1 MMNNSDNFLFT
12 SERLGFR
19 GWTDNDLDAMTAIN
33 TDAQVMEFFPA
44 TQDRDKTADF
54 IKRMQA
60 EQAAKGFCYF
70 AVDELKTKTLI
81 GFIGLHEQT
90 FEAAFTPCIDIGWR
104 LHTAAWGKGYATE
117 GAKRCVQYAF
127 ETLHLKKL
135 YAFAPE
141 VNLRSV
147 NVMKKAGLHFTGTFI
162 HPLLVNDARLKQ
174 CVIYELDNPGE

>member
-1 MMNNSDNFLFT
+1 MKSNSDNYLFT

-19 GWTDNDLDAMTAIN
+19 GWNDNDLDAMTAIN

-54 IKRMQA
+54 IKRMRA
-60 EQAAKGFCYF
+60 EQEAKGFCYF
-70 AVDELKTKTLI
+70 AVEELETGMLI

-90 FEAAFTPCIDIGWR
+90 FESPVTPCIDIGWR

-117 GAKRCVQYAF
+117 GAKRCLQFAF
-127 ETLHLKKL
+127 ETLHLEKL

-147 NVMKKAGLHFTGTFI
+147 NVMKKIGLQQTGTFV

-174 CVIYELDNPGE
+174 CVIYELDNPNR